1 MFPMLLAI
9 GKKMPIVG
17 DLLSA
22 IFDRLED
29 NSYKQDDGR
38 ASATRRPT
46 RGDSYREDEDN
57 MF

>member
-1 MFPMLLAI
+1 
-9 GKKMPIVG
+9 MPIVG